1 MGESNRSEKIKKK
14 SVFFSGKTKT
24 APDKIIEQKSR
35 IRLTMRNLG
44 REKLSAWK
52 LPNCGTILETPNNRQ
67 ESVWSIP
74 IPVSFG
80 KDSESTKFQGSME
93 EKKEEEIQ
101 EYMNVLQEYDITR
114 RIFFTAILFMLAL
127 CSFMLAFIISN
138 TFFPRESDE
147 IIVQFLIS
155 LIAALIVTSTT
166 LILVEAMPIQMAK
179 YLKIFQEP
187 KYFEIFEKP
196 KFLIWDFRKI
206 QII

>member
-1 MGESNRSEKIKKK
+1 
-14 SVFFSGKTKT
+14 
-24 APDKIIEQKSR
+24 
-35 IRLTMRNLG
+35 MRKLG

-52 LPNCGTILETPNNRQ
+52 LPNYGTILETPNNRQ

-101 EYMNVLQEYDITR
+101 EYRNVLQEYDITR
-114 RIFFTAILFMLAL
+114 RIFFTAFLFMLAL

-147 IIVQFLIS
+147 IVVQFLIS

-166 LILVEAMPIQMAK
+166 LILVETMPIQMAK

-196 KFLIWDFRKI
+196 KFLIWDFRKT
-206 QII
+206 QIV